1 MINEIT
7 DTVVKKVRKGV
18 WRMPRL
24 TEAMKDV
31 ISCDKLRNQAY
42 AVYAK
47 KDVDGESGASQ
58 KADAESG
65 VPIRLRPL
73 VPAAGLPPQWE

>member
-31 ISCDKLRNQAY
+31 ISCDKLRVD
-42 AVYAK
+42 VYK
-47 KDVDGESGASQ
+47 RQLIGA
-58 KADAESG
+58 DLHP
-65 VPIRLRPL
+65 VLP
-73 VPAAGLPPQWE
+73 GLHPGQV